1 MLKIP
6 FTASN
11 SPLRSASRSR
21 RLRRFSHRGDPRLSG
36 RLLTSHGGVCA
47 RSSPMPFAQCRR
59 PDQPGSSGLDAQWS
73 EFRSTFEALRVNRE
87 FSLRRFLR
95 VA

>member
-1 MLKIP
+1 MSE
-6 FTASN
+6 TA
-11 SPLRSASRSR
+11 
-21 RLRRFSHRGDPRLSG
+21 
-36 RLLTSHGGVCA
+36 
-47 RSSPMPFAQCRR
+47 
-59 PDQPGSSGLDAQWS
+59 GLDAQWS